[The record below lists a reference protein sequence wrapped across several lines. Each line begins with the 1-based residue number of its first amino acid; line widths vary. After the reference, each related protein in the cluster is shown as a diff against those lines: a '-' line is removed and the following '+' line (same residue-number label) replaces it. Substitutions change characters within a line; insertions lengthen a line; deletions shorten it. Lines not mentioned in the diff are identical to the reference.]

1 VSETVSLE
9 AGLSLHSNWQILTRA
24 TLDRNVPTLLRAGA
38 DLVLSYAA
46 MGSNTIL
53 NVLRGPDHLL
63 LAEGVNVSLAQIPAS
78 MAGRRLQELHLRSQ
92 TGCSIIAV
100 ESGGEKGGNPPVDG
114 TLPAS
119 GRIYLIG
126 TIEAED
132 QFLKRF
138 RPPLL
143 ASKKRRGFGQ

>member
-78 MAGRRLQELHLRSQ
+78 MAGVGYRNCISARRQDAASLRWSL
-92 TGCSIIAV
+92 V
-100 ESGGEKGGNPPVDG
+100 ERKGAIPQWMARSRLRGGF
-114 TLPAS
+114 T
-119 GRIYLIG
+119 
-126 TIEAED
+126 
-132 QFLKRF
+132 
-138 RPPLL
+138 
-143 ASKKRRGFGQ
+143 